1 MRVQA
6 TQLGYYGDR
15 RWRPGQVF
23 TLKDSTHFSKKWMKP
38 LDEVKNAKKK
48 SKQEEPV
55 EESESH
61 STGDQEVI

>member
-23 TLKDSTHFSKKWMKP
+23 TLKSSEHFSKKWMKP

-48 SKQEEPV
+48 SKQEDPV
-55 EESESH
+55 EEESSF